1 MHVIS
6 TASDYDAL
14 YQQWVGQ
21 QSEGQKK
28 IALIPTMGAL
38 HAGHLALV
46 RLARQLADV
55 VVVSIFV
62 NPLQFGPQEDL
73 SRYPR
78 PLEQDLALCRELGV
92 DAVFTPT
99 VDVLYPEGMDNVT
112 TVVPPA
118 SLTDR
123 FCGAFRPGHFTGVA
137 TVVLKLFN
145 LLRPQFAVFGEKDA
159 QQLMVIRKMVQD
171 LHVPVQIV
179 PHATIREESGL
190 ALSSRNRY
198 LKTEAEQRAAL
209 FLFETLSRAREKAQ
223 QALAVGQALDAESTL
238 NQICQDVLTT
248 FVEPGVSI
256 RLQYLATV
264 DQETFAPLNT
274 LEANAKLLMAAYVN
288 KVRLIDNLDLS

>member
-14 YQQWVGQ
+14 YQQWVG

-46 RLARQLADV
+46 RLAQQLADV

-99 VDVLYPEGMDNVT
+99 VDVLYPEGMDNMT
-112 TVVPPA
+112 TLMPPA

-123 FCGAFRPGHFTGVA
+123 FCGEFRPGHFTGVA

-179 PHATIREESGL
+179 PHSTIRESSGL

-209 FLFETLSRAREKAQ
+209 YLYETLSRVREKAQ
-223 QALAVGQALDAESTL
+223 QALTAGHALDAESTL
-238 NQICQDVLTT
+238 LETSQAVCTALA
-248 FVEPGVSI
+248 EPDVSI
-256 RLQYLATV
+256 RLQYMAAV
-264 DQETFAPLNT
+264 DKDTFAPLNT

-288 KVRLIDNLDLS
+288 KVRLIDNLDLA